1 MKKFNKSFVSGQTK
15 VQLSGEYGYRMVK
28 EVNET
33 RNLIKVDGLSGS
45 FQRGHII
52 TFTNKA
58 NVEMYPAIDDLYLTD
73 QYGSV
78 YERGDRENIFIGKL
92 NGRTLKQ
99 FLADKVER
107 ETHTYAPQKKV
118 DVELK
123 DGTCGTLYID
133 ADKDPESLCGE
144 SVSVVLNDENG
155 NRISARGVVVEI
167 LSVEEV

>member
-58 NVEMYPAIDDLYLTD
+58 NVEMYP
-73 QYGSV
+73 
-78 YERGDRENIFIGKL
+78 
-92 NGRTLKQ
+92 
-99 FLADKVER
+99 
-107 ETHTYAPQKKV
+107 KKV

>member
-1 MKKFNKSFVSGQTK
+1 MKKFNKLFVAGQTK
-15 VQLSGEYGYRMVK
+15 VQLSGEYGFRLVK
-28 EVNET
+28 EVHET
-33 RNLIKVDGLSGS
+33 RNWIKVDGLCGS

-58 NVEMYPAIDDLYLTD
+58 NVEMYPAIDDLYLAD

-78 YERGDRENIFIGKL
+78 YERGRKENVFIGKL

-99 FLADKVER
+99 FLADKEER
-107 ETHTYAPQKKV
+107 EIHAYTPPKKIA
-118 DVELK
+118 VELK

-133 ADKDPESLCGE
+133 ADKEPESLCGE
-144 SVSVVLNDENG
+144 SVSVELNDENG

>member
-45 FQRGHII
+45 FQRGDII

-78 YERGDRENIFIGKL
+78 YERGGRENVFIGKL

-99 FLADKVER
+99 FLADKEQR
-107 ETHTYAPQKKV
+107 
-118 DVELK
+118 
-123 DGTCGTLYID
+123 
-133 ADKDPESLCGE
+133 
-144 SVSVVLNDENG
+144 
-155 NRISARGVVVEI
+155 EI
-167 LSVEEV
+167 LGF